1 MYTRMETLEI
11 LEMYSSASHAG
22 SNSGSWERVLY
33 IAAKTRRTPRAIVAK
48 LVKEGVYKKTEYLDK
63 LGRPPLTKQRMVLD
77 IESILNCSLP
87 NLEKAPKETLRTL
100 RDVTYDLAVNYE
112 QALST
117 LASKVED
124 EQIRQEMQK

>member
-11 LEMYSSASHAG
+11 LEMYKAAS
-22 SNSGSWERVLY
+22 SWEGVLH

-77 IESILNCSLP
+77 IENILDCKLLD
-87 NLEKAPKETLRTL
+87 LEKAPKETLRTL

-112 QALST
+112 RALQE
-117 LASKVED
+117 LADYIEN